1 MCYKIITLVN
11 KLTQRSSDFFL
22 FSSYFCSLDSS
33 VSPLS
38 GGTLLPFP
46 DKNAKTPSP
55 AYAVGELCIVYIE
68 ITFFPVRSR
77 Q

>member
-46 DKNAKTPSP
+46 DGSKKTPSP
-55 AYAVGELCIVYIE
+55 AYAAGGHCMFKIP

-77 Q
+77 R